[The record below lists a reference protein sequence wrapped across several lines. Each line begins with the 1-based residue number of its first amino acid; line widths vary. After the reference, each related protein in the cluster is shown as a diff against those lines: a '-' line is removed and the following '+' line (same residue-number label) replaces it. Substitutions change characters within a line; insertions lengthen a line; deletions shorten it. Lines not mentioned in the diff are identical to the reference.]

1 MLSPE
6 LVRTC
11 VPSRA
16 GSTIARMGG
25 HSPARAGEHDRR
37 STSSSGTLRSVEL
50 FAGAGGLAL
59 GLKRAG
65 FAPKLLLDFDEPS
78 VATLRANRARLL
90 GDRGGEIRCEDVR
103 DLDYAAYQGIDLV
116 SAGAPC
122 QPFSQ
127 GGRLRGE
134 DDDRNM
140 FPEAIRAIR
149 EIRPRAFFLENVRGL
164 LFPRA
169 RPYFDYLLAEL
180 ATPSR
185 AVRGGESWQEH
196 QRALELIP
204 MPSHEYRVHWALV
217 NAADYGL
224 AQARPRL
231 VIVGLRSDEADW
243 SWPDATHDRRALLR
257 ELHANRYWD
266 AHEVPER
273 VRRAVRRGLPP
284 NSERHGY
291 GVGRRWGTLRDL
303 TRRLGRP
310 ARSRGAAADPSHLY
324 VPGARLYTKHTGS
337 LLDWPAK
344 TVKAGVHGSP
354 GGEHIV
360 VHDGGSYRYLTVREC
375 ATLQGFPARYVLPEL
390 RSRAMKQLGNAVPV
404 PLAEAMGTQLA
415 VALNG

>member
-1 MLSPE
+1 
-6 LVRTC
+6 
-11 VPSRA
+11 
-16 GSTIARMGG
+16 MGG
-25 HSPARAGEHDRR
+25 LSPARAGRDDRR
-37 STSSSGTLRSVEL
+37 STSNAGTLRSVEL

-65 FAPKLLLDFDEPS
+65 FVPSLLLDFDEAS
-78 VATLRANRARLL
+78 VTTLRANRDRLL
-90 GDRGGEIRCEDVR
+90 GGGGGNIRCDDVR
-103 DLDYAAYQGIDLV
+103 DLGYDAYQGIDLV

-149 EIRPRAFFLENVRGL
+149 EIRPRAFLLENVRGL

-180 ATPSR
+180 AAPSR
-185 AVRGGESWQEH
+185 ARRSGETWEEH
-196 QRALELIP
+196 KRALDVIP
-204 MPSHEYRVHWALV
+204 EESHEYRVHWSLV

-231 VIVGLRSDEADW
+231 MIVGVRSDEGEW
-243 SWPDATHDRRALLR
+243 CWPAATHDRRALLR

-266 AHEVPER
+266 AHEVPDR
-273 VRRAVRRGLPP
+273 VRRAVRRKLPP
-284 NSERHGY
+284 NSEEHGY
-291 GVGRRWGTLRDL
+291 GFGQRWRTLRDL

-310 ARSRGAAADPSHLY
+310 ARAERSAADPLHLY

-354 GGEHIV
+354 GGEHILI
-360 VHDGGSYRYLTVREC
+360 HQGGSYRYLTVREC
-375 ATLQGFPARYVLPEL
+375 ATLQGFPSQYMLPEF

-404 PLAEAMGTQLA
+404 PLAEAMGHRIAT
-415 VALNG
+415 VLNG